1 MSIRKG
7 NDIIASK
14 PLIDAVPTQSS
25 TNAVSSGGVY
35 DALATKQATISD
47 LATIRSGAAAG
58 ATAVQP
64 GDLATVATTGN
75 YNDLSNKPTIPAA
88 QVNSDWNAVS
98 GVAQILNKPTTLSGY
113 GITDG
118 ANTDLSNL
126 TSTGANIGNWSH
138 NVTNCIT
145 EIPQDIKLELNN
157 GTLTLK
163 AGSKVYVPNGVG
175 VFDEVT
181 VASDLT
187 LNGASA
193 TGKELI
199 YLTADGTTLYHYL
212 DNSSGTNWTATSQ
225 YECRYNTSDNMIKNT
240 NDNGSTWLTQVSFP
254 IALITLSSGTVTN
267 IDQVFNGF
275 GYIGSTV
282 FALPGVKGLIPNGRN
297 DDGTLKSTPFEV
309 ENVLISGLFTGSW
322 SGEVYIK
329 SDKITY
335 TNTTVYDEAQNIT
348 IDSGNYITAGAY
360 CLLGYHITT
369 NGKVVL
375 RPKSV
380 FHAFDYDTEFIGHQ
394 SKPNNKYVDITY
406 GANGAVYLMPADG
419 YLDVGVTHPDNA
431 NWEGMGI
438 DVLDANSNFLFNVGG
453 TYNLNNQAYW
463 FLVPVSKNFRVQ
475 IWINGFSFNRLRF
488 IYANG
493 SV

>member
-1 MSIRKG
+1 MATQLQLRHG
-7 NDIIASK
+7 TTAEND
-14 PLIDAVPTQSS
+14 VF
-25 TNAVSSGGVY
+25 V
-35 DALATKQATISD
+35 
-47 LATIRSGAAAG
+47 G
-58 ATAVQP
+58 ATGEVTIDLDNKELRLHT
-64 GDLATVATTGN
+64 GDNTEG
-75 YNDLSNKPTIPAA
+75 
-88 QVNSDWNAVS
+88 
-98 GVAQILNKPTTLSGY
+98 GY
-113 GITDG
+113 GIARKDF
-118 ANTDLSNL
+118 ANL
-126 TSTGANIGNWSH
+126 TEESKNISNWSS

-187 LNGASA
+187 YYGTVGGATKFFIHYRYDSP
-193 TGKELI
+193 ELLA
-199 YLTADGTTLYHYL
+199 YTVSSEGSGTTPPSGGTYYDTATNGIHRY
-212 DNSSGTNWTATSQ
+212 SSGSAV
-225 YECRYNTSDNMIKNT
+225 
-240 NDNGSTWLTQVSFP
+240 STLSFP
-254 IALITLSSGTVTN
+254 VAIVTMESTGITS

-282 FALPGVKGLIPNGRN
+282 FALPGVKALIPNGRN

-309 ENVLISGLFTGSW
+309 ENVLTSGLFTGSW

-329 SDKITY
+329 SDRITY
-335 TNTTVYDEAQNIT
+335 TNTTVYNEAQNIT
-348 IDSGNYITAGAY
+348 IDSANYITAGTH
-360 CLLGYHITT
+360 CLLGYHTTT

-394 SKPNNKYVDITY
+394 SKPNNKCVDITY

-419 YLDVGVTHPDNA
+419 YLYVGVTHPDNS
-431 NWEGMGI
+431 NWEAIGI
-438 DVLDANSNFLFNVGG
+438 DVLDANNNFLFNVGG
-453 TYNLNNQAYW
+453 TYNLNNQPYW
-463 FLVPVSKNFRVQ
+463 FLVPVSKNFKVQ

-488 IYANG
+488 IYDNG